1 MTNRM
6 GVRESVVLGLAITM
20 LAFGSRQVAAQSPVM
35 PLSKAVV
42 SDDVAKRTLMKMQI
56 NAATARALVDACVE
70 FARGSNASY
79 SIFVLA
85 PTGDVVDAHIMDGQ
99 FPIAVEAAELKAKTV
114 LYARSSSR
122 AVTQRFSTTEG
133 RLPRL
138 RLGQPGGA
146 GVLFRS
152 RRSTHR
158 RRGPIDRRDR
168 RRWWC
173 AGGAVCVSRSNEGA
187 RSSTSA
193 TPCRTGD
200 GRPAGQRRA
209 RRAGSQRVIVFL
221 VAFCS

>member
-6 GVRESVVLGLAITM
+6 GGRESVVLGLAITI
-20 LAFGSRQVAAQSPVM
+20 LAFGSSQVAAQSPVM

-70 FARGSNASY
+70 FARASNASY

-122 AVTQRFSTTEG
+122 AVRSSSAQPKGACPGFASDS
-133 RLPRL
+133 
-138 RLGQPGGA
+138 PGGWRTISLPA
-146 GVLFRS
+146 VYPSSS
-152 RRSTHR
+152 RT
-158 RRGPIDRRDR
+158 
-168 RRWWC
+168 
-173 AGGAVCVSRSNEGA
+173 N
-187 RSSTSA
+187 
-193 TPCRTGD
+193 
-200 GRPAGQRRA
+200 
-209 RRAGSQRVIVFL
+209 
-221 VAFCS
+221 